1 MPEPDHT
8 LDAIST
14 IAWVLQA
21 TAHAEVFEVAEG
33 AEGLRQVGNPATGSG
48 VPGNGPARRRKG
60 KAAGGVPETPPQA

>member
-21 TAHAEVFEVAEG
+21 YAHCEDPLVAGSARALQQAG
-33 AEGLRQVGNPATGSG
+33 AQ
-48 VPGNGPARRRKG
+48 
-60 KAAGGVPETPPQA
+60 AANGGVPRNDPDEKTEK